1 MVKLWAHKKGGEE
14 PFLLLEITLAE
25 CLRQYDLENAEFL
38 QPLGE
43 HPPTSQAPGPIG
55 GDSDPQRVVFEVLA
69 DESSDT
75 IRPGYYASH
84 MSADTMQ
91 ELLAEE

>member
-1 MVKLWAHKKGGEE
+1 MVKLWAHRKGGEA

-43 HPPTSQAPGPIG
+43 HPPSPQAPGPL
-55 GDSDPQRVVFEVLA
+55 GDDPDSQLVVFEVLA
-69 DESSDT
+69 DEPSEKVG
-75 IRPGYYASH
+75 PGYYASH
-84 MSADTMQ
+84 MSADTVQ

>member
-1 MVKLWAHKKGGEE
+1 MVKLWTHRKGGGE
-14 PFLLLEITLAE
+14 PFLMLEVTLAE
-25 CLRQYDLENAEFL
+25 CQRQYDLENAEFL

-43 HPPTSQAPGPIG
+43 HPPTPQAPGPL
-55 GDSDPQRVVFEVLA
+55 GDNPDPQLVVFEVLA
-69 DESSDT
+69 DESSDK

-84 MSADTMQ
+84 MSADTVQ